1 MCLCC
6 VVDGTGLLGAR
17 NKIFNHVFVVFLL
30 ELVCFGAGHGILR
43 CICVVLMMELF
54 CLGREMGF

>member
-6 VVDGTGLLGAR
+6 VIDETGL
-17 NKIFNHVFVVFLL
+17 
-30 ELVCFGAGHGILR
+30 FGAGNWILR
-43 CICVVLMMELF
+43 CVCVVLLVELV